1 MQVSKITTLVLDN
14 HRLFRAGVKRVLAPH
29 GIEVIA
35 EAETGRE
42 AIDRAL
48 QFSPDVVIM
57 DVALLQGSGIEV
69 IKELVARR
77 PLQRVLCVS
86 SLSGMA
92 VVQTALEAGAHGYAL
107 KSATE
112 EELVEA
118 VRQVHSGNVYLQ
130 PELKE
135 ADRDRSSLTERE
147 LQAIRHA
154 AQGFSN
160 AEIGDAM
167 GIETRT
173 ARGHISRALKKL
185 GYHRRTQLVIYAFA
199 TGIAS
204 LDHSTPTGNGD
215 RELERA
221 GGGGDG
227 HATAASA
234 SSTSYS

>member
-1 MQVSKITTLVLDN
+1 M
-14 HRLFRAGVKRVLAPH
+14 KRVLAPH

-42 AIDRAL
+42 AIDRAI
-48 QFSPDVVIM
+48 QCSPDVVIM

-118 VRQVHSGNVYLQ
+118 VRQVHAGAVYLQ

-204 LDHSTPTGNGD
+204 LDHSTPSSNGD
-215 RELERA
+215 REPDHDRLGA
-221 GGGGDG
+221 GGDG

-234 SSTSYS
+234 SASSTSYS